1 MPNLKWKLISKY
13 FEADLQFGV
22 VDAYHPLLNNLE
34 SPFDA
39 EDFIE
44 QKIRQKYLKCEAF
57 IYYFTDTKAILWKN
71 TKALIETIQ
80 ESFQAEMSSIFF
92 DGPASPFDKSTD
104 QAIED
109 LTSSYFIEYITQD
122 LSKELPKYE
131 WSSTGQSLL
140 DEGNEKFGISR
151 LHEALQCCMWSNMSK
166 ITTQPLVNMA
176 KIDSILDQD
185 KKIEQL

>member
-1 MPNLKWKLISKY
+1 M
-13 FEADLQFGV
+13 
-22 VDAYHPLLNNLE
+22 LNDLE

-39 EDFIE
+39 EDFVE
-44 QKIRQKYLKCEAF
+44 QKIRKNYLKCEAF
-57 IYYFTDTKAILWKN
+57 IYYFTDAKAIFGSKN

-80 ESFQAEMSSIFF
+80 ESFQAEMSALFF
-92 DGPASPFDKSTD
+92 DGPASSFDKSTD
-104 QAIED
+104 QAIEE

-122 LSKELPKYE
+122 LSKDLPKYE

-166 ITTQPLVNMA
+166 ITTQPIVNMA